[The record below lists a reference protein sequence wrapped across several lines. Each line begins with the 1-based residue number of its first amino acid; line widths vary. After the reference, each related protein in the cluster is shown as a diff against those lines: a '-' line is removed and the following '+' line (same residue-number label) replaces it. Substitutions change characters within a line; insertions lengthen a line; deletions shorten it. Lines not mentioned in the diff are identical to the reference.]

1 MVNPFE
7 ERLKSRKSNPFEKR
21 LSERDKEE
29 TEEPEEER
37 SFMQK
42 VKDYFT
48 QNKLGEAAA
57 MQMQSGGFAGA
68 PTATPKQAKKI
79 ATEVATIAAVEAAFV
94 PIIGAAAASEFI
106 PGTLTALTRLTQAGA
121 TGAAT
126 ATTSKL
132 VEEGEL
138 PTPEEI
144 FKDGVTWMA
153 IDAAMQMLH
162 LTAAGGKKAYD
173 FGRAVS
179 NIADSEG
186 VSKVD
191 VLNKL
196 WESSKNYLEQN
207 KGRKISTPEEI
218 IPSDVEVLIEEAKKK
233 EREIPKTPIEID
245 ITPKEE
251 SFTTSKGS
259 TYQVHP
265 DGSTTRTKAA
275 RAEHPGDE
283 GIQPKSQKTYYLTP
297 EQADQLSEIQAS
309 GPTRRINE
317 LPDGSIGIQYET
329 GEHKG
334 KFEKRTV
341 VTPKTSPEKGLIPLE
356 IWEDGKAHF
365 GNKITDIEG
374 KPKTKTGEEKFPSG
388 LSKPKAVE
396 NPHTS
401 KAIISPERQKK
412 AISEIDKEAANLAK
426 EKVEKHLPIVK
437 QIEEGFDFEGRFEK
451 GFSKVRKIAKK
462 YNADV
467 DITDVSDYLS
477 KSRSKVGYFPK
488 ELLAPEQKK
497 IIAEIKALRQ
507 HPQTQL
513 KKLIDLFRLNNK
525 KRSQIYETR
534 HITGKQRDYVDFLT
548 GLNKAIVKSMER
560 TFPENSQWLNYFKN
574 LNGEYSRYINAK
586 KTLQMLENIL
596 QGNAS
601 QAHLNKF
608 IVNPKMQKR
617 LELSMGKEGAE
628 SLIQLIKDMKIARD
642 AIKSIPTRKLKE
654 MDAIYPLGLVI
665 PGLKVPTA
673 IAASRKIVEYG
684 KRAFGWYLTTPEST
698 EALDRAIRS
707 LTRQDVSEYKKATD
721 ELKKNQSKNS

>member
-57 MQMQSGGFAGA
+57 MQMQSGGFG
-68 PTATPKQAKKI
+68 
-79 ATEVATIAAVEAAFV
+79 
-94 PIIGAAAASEFI
+94 
-106 PGTLTALTRLTQAGA
+106 
-121 TGAAT
+121 
-126 ATTSKL
+126 
-132 VEEGEL
+132 
-138 PTPEEI
+138 
-144 FKDGVTWMA
+144 
-153 IDAAMQMLH
+153 
-162 LTAAGGKKAYD
+162 AGGQ
-173 FGRAVS
+173 S
-179 NIADSEG
+179 
-186 VSKVD
+186 
-191 VLNKL
+191 
-196 WESSKNYLEQN
+196 
-207 KGRKISTPEEI
+207 
-218 IPSDVEVLIEEAKKK
+218 
-233 EREIPKTPIEID
+233 
-245 ITPKEE
+245 
-251 SFTTSKGS
+251 
-259 TYQVHP
+259 
-265 DGSTTRTKAA
+265 
-275 RAEHPGDE
+275 
-283 GIQPKSQKTYYLTP
+283 LTP
-297 EQADQLSEIQAS
+297 ESGEYLLEQSPKYLEGLTAGFYEAPKKEEETPGEKVIGEIFRLYGEANLIGGTQRVLKWLGISPKSWWGRTAE
-309 GPTRRINE
+309 TA
-317 LPDGSIGIQYET
+317 SIGGGLSGAKQIAKEGEIDLKEMAKET
-329 GEHKG
+329 AIWGTVGLGLEVINAGMKFKQAVDFISENTGKSKPEVLSFLKDRLVTKFGEVPVADAEVLAKEALDAAEG
-334 KFEKRTV
+334 EANALKN
-341 VTPKTSPEKGLIPLE
+341 E
-356 IWEDGKAHF
+356 I
-365 GNKITDIEG
+365 IEVEPIKE
-374 KPKTKTGEEKFPSG
+374 KPKAEEKFPSG
-388 LSKPKAVE
+388 LTKPKAVE
-396 NPHTS
+396 NPHVS
-401 KAIISPERQKK
+401 KAIISPERQEKTI
-412 AISEIDKEAANLAK
+412 AAIDKEAAALAK

-437 QIEEGFDFEGRFEK
+437 QIEEGFDFEGRFEN

-462 YNADV
+462 YNPEV
-467 DITDVSDYLS
+467 DITDVGNFLS
-477 KSRSKVGYFPK
+477 ISRKKVGYFPK
-488 ELLAPEQKK
+488 ELLTPEQKK